1 VLRSVAR
8 AYYRCTVLQIHDKAV
23 SH

>member
-1 VLRSVAR
+1 VLQSVAR
-8 AYYRCTVLQIHDKAV
+8 AYYRCSMLQIHDKKA

>member
-8 AYYRCTVLQIHDKAV
+8 AYYRCTMLQIHDKEA